1 MKTKLFFLFA
11 AFALLLSVNAVAQ
24 SNGDVN
30 APAYY
35 YYIGQDPI
43 TADNYTTLAETS
55 DTLLKEKEYTTERY
69 GYMYVLC
76 PNSVT
81 SIKGQQPGIGF
92 WSDDSFII
100 DISVSIPG
108 HTVFKT
114 TGNCGAY
121 ADLQIEFDYTPVA
134 ETYYYYYSKQ
144 NGTLANPSSPIN
156 GDNYKTLAESSTTL
170 KDSMTIKTEKG
181 WMYVLV
187 PNTVT
192 EIKLFVPALQAYS
205 SVKFNV
211 VDTSIPGHVVY
222 KSESAASS
230 GNGRLD
236 FTYGEVDN
244 NYYYYYGIQEGTVQ
258 NPSSPINADNYK
270 TLAESS
276 TTLKDSMT
284 ITAKKGY
291 AYVLVPNSVTE
302 VKWFDLNANA
312 YSTVKFNVIDTS
324 IPGHLVYKSETPSGG
339 GNVRLDF
346 TSGGCNVILD
356 RTSVERVIYDMRGR
370 KLTDV
375 EKLRSGIYIVNGRKL
390 IVK

>member
-30 APAYY
+30 APVYY

-55 DTLLKEKEYTTERY
+55 DTLLKEKEYTIERF

-81 SIKGQQPGIGF
+81 SIKVQQPGLGF
-92 WSDDSFII
+92 WSDDSVII
-100 DISVSIPG
+100 DTSVSIPG

-114 TGNCGAY
+114 TGYCGAN
-121 ADLQIEFDYTPVA
+121 ASILIEFDYTPVA
-134 ETYYYYYSKQ
+134 ET
-144 NGTLANPSSPIN
+144 
-156 GDNYKTLAESSTTL
+156 
-170 KDSMTIKTEKG
+170 
-181 WMYVLV
+181 
-187 PNTVT
+187 
-192 EIKLFVPALQAYS
+192 
-205 SVKFNV
+205 
-211 VDTSIPGHVVY
+211 
-222 KSESAASS
+222 
-230 GNGRLD
+230 
-236 FTYGEVDN
+236 
-244 NYYYYYGIQEGTVQ
+244 YYYYYGIQEGTVQ
-258 NPSSPINADNYK
+258 NPSSPINASNYM
-270 TLAESS
+270 TLAEAS
-276 TTLKDSMT
+276 TTLKDSMEFT
-284 ITAKKGY
+284 SKKGY
-291 AYVLVPNSVTE
+291 AYVLVPNTVTE
-302 VKWFDLNANA
+302 VKWFDKTAGV
-312 YSTVKFNVIDTS
+312 YSTMTFNIVDTS
-324 IPGHLVYKSETPSGG
+324 IPGHLVYRSENPFGI

-346 TSGGCNVILD
+346 TYGGCNVILD

>member
-43 TADNYTTLAETS
+43 TADNYTTLVETS

-81 SIKGQQPGIGF
+81 SIKVQQPGIGF
-92 WSDDSFII
+92 WSDDSVII
-100 DISVSIPG
+100 DTSVSIPG

-114 TGNCGAY
+114 TGKCGAH
-121 ADLQIEFDYTPVA
+121 ASILIEFDYTPVA
-134 ETYYYYYSKQ
+134 ETYYYYYGIH

-156 GDNYKTLAESSTTL
+156 ASNYTTLAESSSEL
-170 KDSMTIKTEKG
+170 K
-181 WMYVLV
+181 
-187 PNTVT
+187 
-192 EIKLFVPALQAYS
+192 
-205 SVKFNV
+205 
-211 VDTSIPGHVVY
+211 
-222 KSESAASS
+222 ES
-230 GNGRLD
+230 L
-236 FTYGEVDN
+236 
-244 NYYYYYGIQEGTVQ
+244 
-258 NPSSPINADNYK
+258 
-270 TLAESS
+270 
-276 TTLKDSMT
+276 T

-291 AYVLVPNSVTE
+291 AYVLVPNTVTE
-302 VKWFDLNANA
+302 IKWFDRNLGA
-312 YSTVKFNVIDTS
+312 YSTMKFDVVDTS
-324 IPGHLVYKSETPSGG
+324 IPGHLIYKSQRPFGS

-346 TSGGCNVILD
+346 TYGGCNVILD